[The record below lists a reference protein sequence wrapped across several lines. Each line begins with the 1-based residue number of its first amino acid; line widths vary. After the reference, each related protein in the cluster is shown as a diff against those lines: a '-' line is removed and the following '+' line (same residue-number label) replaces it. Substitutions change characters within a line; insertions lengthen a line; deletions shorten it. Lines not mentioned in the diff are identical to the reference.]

1 MFYRKVEIKPY
12 ENYKRKLHLYLLL
25 MLEISSKL
33 SKKLLDT
40 IFFFLNLMVLYEI
53 YREIF

>member
-40 IFFFLNLMVLYEI
+40 IFFLNLMVLYEI

>member
-1 MFYRKVEIKPY
+1 MFYRKVEKKPY